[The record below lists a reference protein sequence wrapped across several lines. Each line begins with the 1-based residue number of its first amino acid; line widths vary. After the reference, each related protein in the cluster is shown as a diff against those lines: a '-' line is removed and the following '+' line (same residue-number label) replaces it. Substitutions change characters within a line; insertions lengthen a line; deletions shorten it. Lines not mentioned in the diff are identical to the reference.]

1 MSKEAEMMEYVFSI
15 DFKTLILSLITIA
28 VASIAIYAL
37 VKKVQ
42 EITGLETK
50 GMRERRQLNE
60 SLASMKKDID
70 EMKSNRE
77 QDREQID
84 KYNQKITDVQDT
96 LMDAINKLS
105 MAVARKDLEDMRWT
119 IIDFG
124 NSIRDG
130 RVYDQEAYTHIVDI
144 YDEYEKLLKEN
155 GMENGRVT
163 TAMKIIN
170 ERFENGM
177 RNGFPC

>member
-1 MSKEAEMMEYVFSI
+1 MPKEAEMMEYVLSV
-15 DFKTLILSLITIA
+15 DLRTLLISLIAIA
-28 VASIAIYAL
+28 AACVGVYLL
-37 VKKVQ
+37 VKKIQ
-42 EITGLETK
+42 DITGIETK
-50 GMRERRQLNE
+50 GMRERRQMQE
-60 SLASMKKDID
+60 SLATMKEDID

-77 QDREQID
+77 QDRQQLD
-84 KYNQKITDVQDT
+84 QYSQRITDVQDT
-96 LMDAINKLS
+96 LMDAIKKLS
-105 MAVARKDLEDMRWT
+105 MAVTKKDLEDMRWQ

-124 NSIRDG
+124 NSIRAG
-130 RVYDQEAYTHIVDI
+130 RTYDQEAYTHIVDI

-170 ERFENGM
+170 EKYEHGM